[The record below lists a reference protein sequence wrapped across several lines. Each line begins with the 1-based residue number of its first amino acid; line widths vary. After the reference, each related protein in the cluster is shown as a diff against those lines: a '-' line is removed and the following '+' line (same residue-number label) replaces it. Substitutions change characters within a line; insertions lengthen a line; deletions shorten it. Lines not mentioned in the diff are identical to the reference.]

1 MSELILHQFAASPF
15 SEKMRRVLGFKGLA
29 YKSVSV
35 PVVMPKPD
43 VVALTGGYRRTP
55 FLQIGA
61 DIYCDTALICQVLEV
76 IQPTPSLYPSHN
88 WGLIESFAQWADSTL
103 FWAAVTHNRGPH
115 GAGGQFPASMQ
126 AASAA
131 IFEDRK
137 AMGFDLDWFQPGDA
151 TPAYKTYLARLS
163 DMLKAQ
169 PFLFGQQAC
178 IADFCAYHPLWMLH
192 VRSSDAANLLQYF
205 PVVQEWVLRMKDLGS
220 SNVQDMDSQQA
231 IAVAAAAD
239 PLPLGAG
246 PLNHG
251 PFVNEHGIEL
261 ETPVRICAESFGKE
275 PTIGELVAA
284 TDKHFTLRRTDGR
297 AKTVHVHFPR
307 MGYVLKRLEN

>member
-1 MSELILHQFAASPF
+1 
-15 SEKMRRVLGFKGLA
+15 
-29 YKSVSV
+29 
-35 PVVMPKPD
+35 
-43 VVALTGGYRRTP
+43 
-55 FLQIGA
+55 
-61 DIYCDTALICQVLEV
+61 
-76 IQPTPSLYPSHN
+76 
-88 WGLIESFAQWADSTL
+88 
-103 FWAAVTHNRGPH
+103 
-115 GAGGQFPASMQ
+115 MQ

-261 ETPVRICAESFGKE
+261 GTPVRICAESFGKE